1 LFPRLFMHWYGSGP
15 GCGPDN
21 AELVNPTCVGD
32 TKPEIHGEVMSVTT
46 SIKKATR
53 KIEGALTGEEPQVD
67 LLDTL
72 KEEHELVQD
81 MLKRLVES
89 EKASERKSLLKQ
101 IKANL
106 VPHVRAEEKVLYD
119 AVLAL
124 RDKSAQQDG
133 EEGYIEHSLA
143 DKTLARLEKIDN
155 AMSPEFGAAAK
166 VLKELVEHHV
176 REEESNVWSDARE
189 NISADQRK
197 LMNQRYLAEKKK
209 VRVN

>member
-1 LFPRLFMHWYGSGP
+1 
-15 GCGPDN
+15 
-21 AELVNPTCVGD
+21 
-32 TKPEIHGEVMSVTT
+32 MSVST
-46 SIKKATR
+46 SVKKAAR
-53 KIEGALTGEEPQVD
+53 KIEQALTGEEPQAD

-81 MLKRLVES
+81 MLKRLVDS
-89 EKASERKSLLKQ
+89 EKAADRKSLLKQ

-124 RDKSAQQDG
+124 KDKAAKQDG

-143 DKTLARLEKIDN
+143 DKTLAKLEKIGN
-155 AMSPEFGAAAK
+155 ALSPEFGAAAK
-166 VLKELVEHHV
+166 VLKELVEHHI
-176 REEESNVWSDARE
+176 REEESSVWSDARE
-189 NISADQRK
+189 NFSADQRK

>member
-1 LFPRLFMHWYGSGP
+1 
-15 GCGPDN
+15 
-21 AELVNPTCVGD
+21 
-32 TKPEIHGEVMSVTT
+32 MSVTT
-46 SIKKATR
+46 SVKKASR
-53 KIEGALTGEEPQVD
+53 KIEHALTGTEPQVD

-72 KEEHELVQD
+72 KEEHEMVQD
-81 MLKRLVES
+81 MLKRLVDS
-89 EKASERKSLLKQ
+89 EKAAERKSLLKQ

-124 RDKSAQQDG
+124 KDKAAKQDG

-143 DKTLARLEKIDN
+143 DKTLAKLEKITN

-176 REEESNVWSDARE
+176 REEESNVWSDAKE
-189 NISADQRK
+189 NFSSDERK

>member
-1 LFPRLFMHWYGSGP
+1 
-15 GCGPDN
+15 
-21 AELVNPTCVGD
+21 
-32 TKPEIHGEVMSVTT
+32 MSITT
-46 SIKKATR
+46 SVKKASR
-53 KIEGALTGEEPQVD
+53 KIEQALTGEQPQVD

-72 KEEHELVQD
+72 KEEHEMVQD
-81 MLKRLVES
+81 MLKRLVD
-89 EKASERKSLLKQ
+89 ADRPAERKSLLKQ

-124 RDKSAQQDG
+124 KDKAARQDG

-143 DKTLARLEKIDN
+143 DKTLARLEKITN

-189 NISADQRK
+189 NFSSDERK

-209 VRVN
+209 VRIN

>member
-1 LFPRLFMHWYGSGP
+1 
-15 GCGPDN
+15 
-21 AELVNPTCVGD
+21 
-32 TKPEIHGEVMSVTT
+32 MSVST
-46 SIKKATR
+46 SVKKAAR
-53 KIEGALTGEEPQVD
+53 KIEQALTGEEPQAD

-81 MLKRLVES
+81 MLKRLVDS
-89 EKASERKSLLKQ
+89 DKAAERKSLLKQ

-124 RDKSAQQDG
+124 KDKAAKQDG

-143 DKTLARLEKIDN
+143 DKTLAKLEKIGN
-155 AMSPEFGAAAK
+155 ALSPEFGAAAK
-166 VLKELVEHHV
+166 VLKELVEHHI
-176 REEESNVWSDARE
+176 REEESSVWSDARE
-189 NISADQRK
+189 NFSADQRK